1 MQKYNITIFRQSR
14 VLLSLFLFPVILLM
28 AIFIGAEYNSFIF
41 SVLFLV
47 IAFTLIYYYII
58 GNLKIII
65 KNDIELHFVWKKKVF
80 FNYKPIKPIKITDIK
95 TIVLDEDQLLRKIKT
110 SNTIIYINN
119 SKINSK
125 DATKFI
131 HILKSSMDKHNFRI
145 IDSWDEFAENGYLKI
160 AYKINSF
167 VLIGSLVV
175 AVIFVILKGFKPGLL
190 SILLLFIP
198 QMILYKKQMKN
209 KIDAQ

>member
-1 MQKYNITIFRQSR
+1 MQEYNINVFRQSR

-47 IAFTLIYYYII
+47 IAFTLIYYCII

-80 FNYKPIKPIKITDIK
+80 FNYKPIKPIKIIDIK

-110 SNTIIYINN
+110 DNNIIYINN
-119 SKINSK
+119 SKIRSK

-131 HILKSSMDKHNFRI
+131 HILKSNTDKYNFRI

-167 VLIGSLVV
+167 VLIGSIIV
-175 AVIFVILKGFKPGLL
+175 AVIFIILKGFKPALL

-209 KIDAQ
+209 KIDTQ

>member
-1 MQKYNITIFRQSR
+1 MQEYNMTVFRQSR

-47 IAFTLIYYYII
+47 ISFTLIYYYII
-58 GNLKIII
+58 GNLKITI
-65 KNDIELHFVWKKKVF
+65 KNDIELHFVWKKKFF
-80 FNYKPIKPIKITDIK
+80 FNYKPIKPIKIIDIK

-119 SKINSK
+119 SKISSK

-131 HILKSSMDKHNFRI
+131 HILKSKMDKHNFRI

-167 VLIGSLVV
+167 VLIGCVII
-175 AVIFVILKGFKPGLL
+175 AVIFTILKGFKPALL

>member
-1 MQKYNITIFRQSR
+1 MQEYNINVFRQSR

-80 FNYKPIKPIKITDIK
+80 FNYKPIKPIKIIDIK

-119 SKINSK
+119 SKISSK

-131 HILKSSMDKHNFRI
+131 HILKSNMAKHNFRI

-167 VLIGSLVV
+167 VLIGSIIV
-175 AVIFVILKGFKPGLL
+175 AVIFIILKGFKPALL

-209 KIDAQ
+209 KIDTQ